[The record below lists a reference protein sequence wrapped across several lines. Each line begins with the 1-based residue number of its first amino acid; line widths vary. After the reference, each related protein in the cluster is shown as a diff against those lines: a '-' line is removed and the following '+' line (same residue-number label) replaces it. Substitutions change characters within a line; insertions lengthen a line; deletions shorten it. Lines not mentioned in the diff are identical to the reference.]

1 MKWLRYKRV
10 SERQRGRKGERQR
23 GKEGEVVG
31 EEAIR
36 GENTFCLPLAAN
48 FNGSGNCYAWSTIF
62 VQLVFSSFF
71 WRFLSKVPCLIVA
84 AAILAAKSAF

>member
-1 MKWLRYKRV
+1 MKWLRWKRV
-10 SERQRGRKGERQR
+10 SERQRGRKAEKQR

-48 FNGSGNCYAWSTIF
+48 FSGSGNCYAWTPIYM
-62 VQLVFSSFF
+62 QLVFSSFF
-71 WRFLSKVPCLIVA
+71 SRFWSKEPCL
-84 AAILAAKSAF
+84 